1 MSSGLRVSEV
11 VDLIPNDILEDLEM
25 EFFVNEK
32 KRIVVCK
39 VSAEINVPWDYESV
53 VSIPWKKFE
62 GEGIAKCSPED
73 VFDVERGKRI
83 ALAKAESNA
92 YSKARN
98 YTNKYVVEL
107 IQNLDILS
115 DFDEKCLSC
124 IEHNEDYIESV
135 SNTEHPLYK
144 KDLKIVTCGV
154 TII

>member
-1 MSSGLRVSEV
+1 MNKYYR
-11 VDLIPNDILEDLEM
+11 NDVKLSFNKESIV
-25 EFFVNEK
+25 FFVNEDK
-32 KRIVVCK
+32 KVVTCK
-39 VSAEINVPWDYESV
+39 MDAELLMPHKYPIDGTIYLDNTFIKGVGV
-53 VSIPWKKFE
+53 
-62 GEGIAKCSPED
+62 AKCCKED
-73 VFDVERGKRI
+73 VFDIERGKRI